1 MRWITSTD
9 LHANSSKKE
18 FEVILPE
25 LIRKLI
31 VASCTSFPDFHI
43 PIGDSIYKPG
53 FDVKCNIDEDNDYV
67 PTGESVWEIGRDED
81 FLGKCNEEY
90 KKRTSQTDENERNIS
105 TFVFVT
111 PKRWVKP
118 KQNKETKIK
127 TFQSKN
133 EWKDIKIYDA
143 DDLEMWIE
151 LHPVVGLWLAR
162 KLRLVPP
169 RNIESATDFWNTF
182 TDAKE
187 FTISSELIIAGRNK
201 QKSEIQHFLNGN
213 PGNLEVQASS
223 DSEAIAFIIA
233 SAIEKGDEFKE
244 VFFNRAIVIKGKEEL
259 REITSNHENLFIIY
273 NSQGNEVIENPT
285 PELNHILN
293 ALNFKTNT
301 SGVSLPIP
309 TGDSFAKSLEDLGL
323 EWEKAYSLSKQCGR
337 SFSALR
343 RILTDIPGRISW
355 TENNDVRQ
363 LIPIFLLQQIDT
375 RKNGDRQLITKLA
388 QKPFEEYESEIREW
402 SLISDNPVY
411 LVSNHWRVVSPYD
424 LFFALGRFIT
434 TSQLRL
440 FEEAVMEALCEI
452 DPALE
457 LEPNMR
463 MASALFDK
471 ETNYSNKCKEGIC
484 QTLILISV
492 FGERAGMN
500 VELDILG
507 WVDGIVRK
515 LLSNQ
520 DLSFWQSV
528 ESKIHLLAEASPD
541 SFLIS
546 LEGIAKNNP
555 TAISSMFNDEDYDL
569 FSPTYHTHIL
579 WALESLA
586 WDSHYFSN
594 VVLLLARL
602 VELDRGGKTAN
613 RPLNSLRHIF
623 LLWLPQTYV
632 SQNNR
637 GKVIEIL
644 IKQKEEVAFKLLLE
658 IAPKS
663 HDTDHYTHKLLW
675 RNREITVNKVTRKE
689 WAKGI
694 SFVCEKLI
702 EVAGSRIDRWIEII
716 DLIDDFYNE
725 DRTKLIDTITSIR
738 FVGSSEALRFREK
751 LRQFIWRH
759 ETYSAQDWAIT
770 SDDLERLKAYH
781 SSLLSNDVYKYY
793 WYFNVDTIE
802 SRKSSGLGYE
812 ELIEKTNELRQEAL
826 SKINLSLGFDG
837 IIDLSTIVERPW
849 LVGRN
854 LASINQDYQNNLITF
869 LKKDSFDNL
878 YRMAAGYFYGCSE
891 QQDFVWIENMAKS
904 INQEK
909 SSTGLL
915 VHFFLSLSP
924 SAQVWKLLE
933 YTSDE
938 AYQDFWRTAYKNAWR
953 LNVASE
959 ELNQC
964 IKTLNK
970 FERFSTSLNIIRS
983 ERKETPIELIIE
995 TLKGLATH
1003 PVEENVNLQLGSYT
1017 IIELFKRL
1025 DEENVDEKTMQ
1036 VLEWYYMSLLNDSGG
1051 DRPIKHLY
1059 NALKESSSFFSEII
1073 SWSYIL
1079 ENKSPEEDIR
1089 DVNPDFVQNRAKNA
1103 HELLESWVNVPGTN
1117 SDGIIDLEKLKSW
1130 FKESIEECSK
1140 RDRKSKGYYELG
1152 KLFGKCREV
1161 QKNWPAPEICELI
1174 EEIDHEKL
1182 DEGFIIGTIDGPRVQ
1197 ASIRPDNG
1205 GNPDRYRANKYL
1217 TLSKELSFQ
1226 YPKVARLLKEVSRS
1240 YESWA
1245 AAMDRDNELKNLDF

>member
-1 MRWITSTD
+1 MRWISSSD
-9 LHANSSKKE
+9 LQKNSGKE

-31 VASCTSFPDFHI
+31 ISSCTSFPDIHI
-43 PIGDSIYKPG
+43 PVGDSIYKPG
-53 FDVKCNIDEDNDYV
+53 WDGECKSDERYEYV
-67 PTGESVWEIGRDED
+67 PQGISLWEWGRDDD

-90 KKRTSQTDENERNIS
+90 RKRTSQTDENERNIS

-118 KQNKETKIK
+118 KQGKSKNVK
-127 TFQSKN
+127 TLKSKN

-143 DDLEMWIE
+143 DDLETWIE
-151 LHPVVGLWLAR
+151 LHPAIGLWLAR
-162 KLRLVPP
+162 KLRLIPP
-169 RNIESATDFWNTF
+169 RNIESAIDFWNNF

-187 FTISSELIIAGRNK
+187 LAFSSDLIIAGRNK
-201 QKSEIQHFLNGN
+201 QKSQIQHFLDGN

-223 DSEAIAFIIA
+223 DSEAMAFIIA
-233 SAIEKGDEFKE
+233 SAIEKGEEFKE
-244 VFFNRAIVIKGKEEL
+244 VFFNRAIIIKGKEEL
-259 REITSNHENLFIIY
+259 REITSNHEDLIIIY

-285 PELNHILN
+285 PELNHVLN
-293 ALNFKTNT
+293 TLDFKISTN
-301 SGVSLPIP
+301 GVSLPIP
-309 TGDSFAKSLEDLGL
+309 IGDSFAKSLECSGL
-323 EWEKAYSLSKQCGR
+323 DWQNAYSLSKQSGR
-337 SFSALR
+337 SFTTLR

-355 TENNDVRQ
+355 TENKDLKQ
-363 LIPIFLLQQIDT
+363 LIPIFLLQKIDT
-375 RKNGDRQLITKLA
+375 RKNGDRQLIKKLA
-388 QKPFEEYESEIREW
+388 QKSFEEYESEIREW

-411 LVSNHWRVVSPYD
+411 LISNHWRVVSPYD
-424 LFFALGRFIT
+424 LFFALARFIT

-452 DPALE
+452 DPALD

-463 MASALFDK
+463 MASALFSK

-500 VELDILG
+500 VELDIIG
-507 WVDGIVRK
+507 WVDGIVRR

-586 WDSHYFSN
+586 WDPHYFSN

-602 VELDRGGKTAN
+602 VELDKGGKTAN

-637 GKVIEIL
+637 DKVIEIL
-644 IKQKEEVAFKLLLE
+644 IKQKEDVAFKLLLK

-663 HDTDHYTHKLLW
+663 HDTGHHTHKLLW
-675 RNREITVNKVTRKE
+675 RNREITSKKVTRKE

-702 EVAGSRIDRWIEII
+702 EVASSRIDRWIEII
-716 DLIDDFYNE
+716 DLIDDFYCE
-725 DRTKLIDTITSIR
+725 DRTKLIDTITVIP
-738 FVGSSEALRFREK
+738 FDGSSEALKFREK

-759 ETYSAQDWAIT
+759 ETYSAQEWAIS
-770 SDDLERLKAYH
+770 SDDLKRLKAYH
-781 SSLLSNDVYKYY
+781 SDLLSNDVDRYY

-802 SRKSSGLGYE
+802 SRKSSGLSYE
-812 ELIEKTNELRQEAL
+812 ELIKKTNELRQEAL
-826 SKINLSLGFDG
+826 SKINLSLEFDG
-837 IIDLSTIVERPW
+837 IFDLSAIVERPW

-854 LASINQDYQNNLITF
+854 LASITQDYQKNLIAF
-869 LKKDSFDNL
+869 LEKDSSDNL

-891 QQDFVWIENMAKS
+891 QQDFAWMEKMAKS

-909 SSTGLL
+909 SSTRLL

-924 SAQVWKLLE
+924 SAQVWELLE
-933 YTSDE
+933 NTSRE
-938 AYQDFWRTAYKNAWR
+938 AYQEFWKIAYKNDWG
-953 LNVASE
+953 LNVTSD

-964 IKTLNK
+964 LRILNQ
-970 FERFSTSLNIIRS
+970 FERFTTSLNLIRS
-983 ERKETPIELIIE
+983 ERKETPKELIIE

-1003 PVEENVNLQLGSYT
+1003 SIEENVNLHLGKYT

-1025 DEENVDEKTMQ
+1025 DEEGVDEKTMQ
-1036 VLEWYYMSLLNDSGG
+1036 LLEWYYISILNDSTR
-1051 DRPIKHLY
+1051 DRPIKYLY
-1059 NALKESSSFFSEII
+1059 KAMQQSPSFFSEIV
-1073 SWSYIL
+1073 SWSYV
-1079 ENKSPEEDIR
+1079 PETRSREEEIR
-1089 DVNPDFVQNRAKNA
+1089 NLNPDFVQNRAKNA
-1103 HELLESWVNVPGTN
+1103 QELLESWIHVPGIN
-1117 SDGIIDLEKLKSW
+1117 SEGIIELAILKLW
-1130 FKESIEECSK
+1130 IKESIEECTK
-1140 RDRKSKGYYELG
+1140 RDRKSKGYYEIG
-1152 KLFGKCREV
+1152 KLFGKSREV
-1161 QKNWPAPEICELI
+1161 QKNWPAPEICALI

-1182 DEGFIIGTIDGPRVQ
+1182 NEGFIIGTIHGSRVR

-1205 GNPDRYRANKYL
+1205 GNPDRARSNKYL
-1217 TLSKELSFQ
+1217 TLSEELSFK
-1226 YPKVARLLKEVSRS
+1226 YPKVARLLKEISKC
-1240 YESWA
+1240 YEGWA
-1245 AAMDRDNELKNLDF
+1245 DYLDRDKRQSDLDY

>member
-1 MRWITSTD
+1 MRWISSTD
-9 LHANSSKKE
+9 LHTNSGKKE
-18 FEVILPE
+18 FELILPE

-31 VASCTSFPDFHI
+31 IASCSSFPDIHI
-43 PIGDSIYKPG
+43 PVGDSIYKPG
-53 FDVKCNIDEDNDYV
+53 WDGECNSDERYEYV
-67 PTGESVWEIGRDED
+67 PQGISLWEWGRDDD

-90 KKRTSQTDENERNIS
+90 KKRTSQTDESVRSNS

-118 KQNKETKIK
+118 KQNKDTKVK
-127 TFQSKN
+127 SFQSKN
-133 EWKDIKIYDA
+133 EWREVKIYDA
-143 DDLEMWIE
+143 DDLETWIE
-151 LHPVVGLWLAR
+151 SHPAIGLWLAR

-187 FTISSELIIAGRNK
+187 LAFSSELIIAGRNI
-201 QKSEIQHFLNGN
+201 QKSQIQHFLNGD
-213 PGNLEVQASS
+213 PGNLEIQASS
-223 DSEAIAFIIA
+223 DSEAMAFIIA
-233 SAIEKGDEFKE
+233 SAIEKGEEFKE
-244 VFFNRAIVIKGKEEL
+244 VFFNRAIIIKGKEEL
-259 REITSNHENLFIIY
+259 REITSNHENLIIIY

-293 ALNFKTNT
+293 TLDFKIST

-309 TGDSFAKSLEDLGL
+309 TGDSFAKSLEGSGL

-343 RILTDIPGRISW
+343 RILADIPGRISW
-355 TENNDVRQ
+355 TENKDLKQ
-363 LIPIFLLQQIDT
+363 LIPIFLLQKIDT

-388 QKPFEEYESEIREW
+388 QKLFEEYESEIREW

-411 LVSNHWRVVSPYD
+411 LISNHWRVVSPYD
-424 LFFALGRFIT
+424 LFFALARFIT

-452 DPALE
+452 DPALD

-463 MASALFDK
+463 MASALFNK
-471 ETNYSNKCKEGIC
+471 ETNCSNKCKEGIC

-500 VELDILG
+500 VELDITA
-507 WVDGIVRK
+507 WVDGIVRR

-520 DLSFWQSV
+520 DLPFWQSV

-541 SFLIS
+541 SFLTS

-555 TAISSMFNDEDYDL
+555 IAISSMFNDEDYDL

-602 VELDRGGKTAN
+602 VELDKGGKTAN

-637 GKVIEIL
+637 GKVIETL

-663 HDTDHYTHKLLW
+663 HDTGHYTHKLLW
-675 RNREITVNKVTRKE
+675 RNREITGKKVTRKE

-725 DRTKLIDTITSIR
+725 DRIKLIDTITVIQ
-738 FVGSSEALRFREK
+738 FDGSSEALRFREK

-759 ETYSAQDWAIT
+759 ETYSAQDWAIS
-770 SDDLERLKAYH
+770 SDDLERLKAVH
-781 SSLLSNDVYKYY
+781 SGLLSNDVDRYY

-802 SRKSSGLGYE
+802 SRKSSGLSYE
-812 ELIEKTNELRQEAL
+812 ELIKKTNELRQEAL
-826 SKINLSLGFDG
+826 SKINLTLGFDG
-837 IIDLSTIVERPW
+837 IIDLSAIVEKPW
-849 LVGRN
+849 LLGRN
-854 LASINQDYQNNLITF
+854 LASITQDYQNNLIAF
-869 LKKDSFDNL
+869 LEKDSSDNL
-878 YRMAAGYFYGCSE
+878 YRMADGYFYGCSE
-891 QQDFVWIENMAKS
+891 QQGFAWIEMMAKS

-909 SSTGLL
+909 SSTALL
-915 VHFFLSLSP
+915 VHFFLSISP
-924 SAQVWKLLE
+924 SSQVWDLLKHI
-933 YTSDE
+933 SND
-938 AYQDFWRTAYKNAWR
+938 AYKVFWKIAYKDACLIVTCED
-953 LNVASE
+953 LNR
-959 ELNQC
+959 C
-964 IKTLNK
+964 IKTLNQ
-970 FERFSTSLNIIRS
+970 FERFTTSLNLIRS
-983 ERKETPIELIIE
+983 ERKDTPTELIIE
-995 TLKGLATH
+995 TLKGFATH
-1003 PVEENVNLQLGSYT
+1003 PSEENVNLQLGSYT

-1025 DEENVDEKTMQ
+1025 DEEGVDEKIMQ
-1036 VLEWYYMSLLNDSGG
+1036 LLEWYYISILNDSRR
-1051 DRPIKHLY
+1051 DRPIKYLY
-1059 NALKESSSFFSEII
+1059 NALKESPSFFSEII
-1073 SWSYIL
+1073 SWSYIP
-1079 ENKSPEEDIR
+1079 ETKSPEEEIR
-1089 DVNPDFVQNRAKNA
+1089 DLNPDFVQNRAKNA

-1117 SDGIIDLEKLKSW
+1117 SDGIIEMEKLKAW
-1130 FKESIEECSK
+1130 IKESIEECTK
-1140 RDRKSKGYYELG
+1140 RDRKSKGYYEIG
-1152 KLFGKCREV
+1152 KLFAKGREV
-1161 QKNWPAPEICELI
+1161 IKDWPSKEICEVI
-1174 EEIDHEKL
+1174 EEYDHDKL
-1182 DEGFIIGTIDGPRVQ
+1182 NKGFIVGITTWSKDR
-1197 ASIRPDNG
+1197 ASIMPAG
-1205 GNPDRYRANKYL
+1205 ANPDRSRAKKYL
-1217 TLSKELSFQ
+1217 ELSQKLSFKH
-1226 YPKVARLLKEVSRS
+1226 PKVASLLMEASKSFNHWANFTDQRNKER
-1240 YESWA
+1240 
-1245 AAMDRDNELKNLDF
+1245 ELDY

>member
-1 MRWITSTD
+1 MRWISSTE
-9 LHANSSKKE
+9 LQKISGKE
-18 FEVILPE
+18 FEMILPE

-31 VASCTSFPDFHI
+31 IASCTSFPDIHV

-53 FDVKCNIDEDNDYV
+53 WDGQCNSDEKCEYV
-67 PTGESVWEIGRDED
+67 SQGISFWEWGRDED

-90 KKRTSQTDENERNIS
+90 KKRTIQTDQSVRCNS

-127 TFQSKN
+127 TFQGKN

-151 LHPVVGLWLAR
+151 LHPAIGLWLAR
-162 KLRLVPP
+162 RLRLVPP
-169 RNIESATDFWNTF
+169 KNIESATDFWNIF

-187 FTISSELIIAGRNK
+187 FTFSSELIIAGRNK
-201 QKSEIQHFLNGN
+201 QKSQIQHFLNGD

-233 SAIEKGDEFKE
+233 SAIDKGKVFKE
-244 VFFNRAIVIKGKEEL
+244 VFFNRAIIIKGKEEL
-259 REITSNHENLFIIY
+259 REITSNHENRIIIY
-273 NSQGNEVIENPT
+273 NSQGNEKIENPT

-293 ALNFKTNT
+293 TLDFKINT
-301 SGVSLPIP
+301 SGVSLQIP
-309 TGDSFAKSLEDLGL
+309 TGDSFAKSLEGLGL
-323 EWEKAYSLSKQCGR
+323 EWENAYSLSKQCGR

-355 TENNDVRQ
+355 TENKNLRQ
-363 LIPIFLLQQIDT
+363 LIPIFLLQKIDT
-375 RKNGDRQLITKLA
+375 RKKGDRQLITKLA
-388 QKPFEEYESEIREW
+388 QKSFEEYESEIREW

-411 LVSNHWRVVSPYD
+411 LVSNYWRVVSPYD
-424 LFFALGRFIT
+424 LFFALARFIT

-440 FEEAVMEALCEI
+440 FEEALMEALCEI

-463 MASALFDK
+463 MASALFNK

-492 FGERAGMN
+492 FGERAGIN
-500 VELDILG
+500 VELDIMG
-507 WVDGIVRK
+507 WVDSIVKR

-541 SFLIS
+541 SFLTS
-546 LEGIAKNNP
+546 LEEIAINNP
-555 TAISSMFNDEDYDL
+555 IAMSSMFNDEDYDL

-594 VVLLLARL
+594 VVLVLARL
-602 VELDRGGKTAN
+602 VELDKGGKTAN

-637 GKVIEIL
+637 GKVIETL
-644 IKQKEEVAFKLLLE
+644 IKQKGDVAFKLLLE

-663 HDTDHYTHKLLW
+663 HDTGHYTHKLLW
-675 RNREITVNKVTRKE
+675 RNREIMGKKVTRKE

-702 EVAGSRIDRWIEII
+702 EVADNRIDRWIEII
-716 DLIDDFYNE
+716 DLMDDFYNE
-725 DRTKLIDTITSIR
+725 DRTKLIDTITIIP
-738 FVGSSEALRFREK
+738 FDGSSEALIFREK
-751 LRQFIWRH
+751 LRQFIWSH
-759 ETYSAQDWAIT
+759 ETYSAQDWAIN

-781 SSLLSNDVYKYY
+781 SSLLSNDVDRYY

-802 SRKSSGLGYE
+802 SSRTSSLSSN

-826 SKINLSLGFDG
+826 SKINLSMGIDG
-837 IIDLSTIVERPW
+837 IVELSNIAERPW

-854 LASINQDYQNNLITF
+854 LASITQGYQNNLLAF
-869 LKKDSFDNL
+869 LEKDSSDNQ
-878 YRMAAGYFYGCSE
+878 YRMAAGYFYRSSE
-891 QQDFVWIENMAKS
+891 QKDFAWIENIAKS

-909 SSTGLL
+909 SSKRLL

-924 SAQVWKLLE
+924 SAQIWKLLE
-933 YTSDE
+933 HTSKK
-938 AYQDFWRTAYKNAWR
+938 AYQDFWKIAYKNDWG
-953 LNVASE
+953 LNVTPD

-964 IKTLNK
+964 IKILNQ
-970 FERFSTSLNIIRS
+970 FERFSTSLNLIRS
-983 ERKETPIELIIE
+983 ERKVTPIELIIE

-1003 PVEENVNLQLGSYT
+1003 TFEENVNLQFGSYT

-1025 DEENVDEKTMQ
+1025 DEEGVDEKTMQ
-1036 VLEWYYMSLLNDSGG
+1036 LLEWYYISILNNSRRG
-1051 DRPIKHLY
+1051 RPIKYLY
-1059 NALKESSSFFSEII
+1059 KALKESPSFFSELI
-1073 SWSYIL
+1073 SWSYIP
-1079 ENKSPEEDIR
+1079 ETNPPEEEIR
-1089 DVNPDFVQNRAKNA
+1089 DLNPDFVQNRAKNA
-1103 HELLESWVNVPGTN
+1103 HELLESWVSIPGTN
-1117 SDGIIDLEKLKSW
+1117 SAGGIEMDKLKSW
-1130 FKESIEECSK
+1130 IKESIEECAK
-1140 RDRKSKGYYELG
+1140 RDRESKGYYEIG
-1152 KLFGKCREV
+1152 KVFGKSRET

-1174 EEIDHEKL
+1174 EEIDHKEMN
-1182 DEGFIIGTIDGPRVQ
+1182 DGFITGIIYGSRVR
-1197 ASIRPDNG
+1197 ASIRPANG
-1205 GNPDRYRANKYL
+1205 ANPDRARASKYFS
-1217 TLSKELSFQ
+1217 LSEKLSFE
-1226 YPKVARLLKEVSRS
+1226 YPKVSRLLKDVSKS
-1240 YESWA
+1240 YEGWA
-1245 AAMDRDNELKNLDF
+1245 EYMDRDKKQRDLDY

>member
-1 MRWITSTD
+1 MRWISSTD
-9 LHANSSKKE
+9 LHANSGKKE
-18 FEVILPE
+18 FELILPE
-25 LIRKLI
+25 LIRKMI
-31 VASCTSFPDFHI
+31 IASCSSFPDIHI
-43 PIGDSIYKPG
+43 PVGDSIYKPG
-53 FDVKCNIDEDNDYV
+53 WDGECNSDERYEYV
-67 PTGESVWEIGRDED
+67 PQGISLWEWGRDDD

-90 KKRTSQTDENERNIS
+90 KKRTSQTDESVRSNS

-118 KQNKETKIK
+118 KQNKDTKVK
-127 TFQSKN
+127 SFQSKN
-133 EWKDIKIYDA
+133 EWREVKIYDA
-143 DDLEMWIE
+143 DDLETWIE
-151 LHPVVGLWLAR
+151 SHPAIGHWLAR

-187 FTISSELIIAGRNK
+187 LAFSSELIIAGRNK
-201 QKSEIQHFLNGN
+201 QKSQIQHFLNGD

-223 DSEAIAFIIA
+223 DSEAMAFIIA
-233 SAIEKGDEFKE
+233 SAIEKGEEFKE
-244 VFFNRAIVIKGKEEL
+244 VFFNRAIIIKGKEEL
-259 REITSNHENLFIIY
+259 REITSNHENLIIIY

-293 ALNFKTNT
+293 TLDFKIST

-363 LIPIFLLQQIDT
+363 LIPIFLLQKIDT

-388 QKPFEEYESEIREW
+388 QKSFDEYESEIREW

-424 LFFALGRFIT
+424 LFFALARFIT

-440 FEEAVMEALCEI
+440 FEEAVMKALCEI
-452 DPALE
+452 DPALD

-463 MASALFDK
+463 MASALFNK

-500 VELDILG
+500 VELDIIG
-507 WVDGIVRK
+507 WVDGIVRR

-541 SFLIS
+541 SFLTS
-546 LEGIAKNNP
+546 LEGITKNNP

-602 VELDRGGKTAN
+602 VELDKGGKTAN

-637 GKVIEIL
+637 DKVIETL

-663 HDTDHYTHKLLW
+663 HDTGHYTHKLLW
-675 RNREITVNKVTRKE
+675 RNREITGKKVTRKE

-702 EVAGSRIDRWIEII
+702 EVAGNRIDRWIEII
-716 DLIDDFYNE
+716 DLIDDFYSE
-725 DRTKLIDTITSIR
+725 DRTKLIDAITAIP
-738 FVGSSEALRFREK
+738 FDGSSEALRFREK

-759 ETYSAQDWAIT
+759 ETYSAQDWSIS

-781 SSLLSNDVYKYY
+781 SDLLSNDVDRYY

-802 SRKSSGLGYE
+802 SRKSSGLSYE
-812 ELIEKTNELRQEAL
+812 ELIKKTNELRQEAL

-837 IIDLSTIVERPW
+837 IVDLSAIVERPW

-854 LASINQDYQNNLITF
+854 LTSITQDYQNNLLSF
-869 LKKDSFDNL
+869 LEKESSDNL

-891 QQDFVWIENMAKS
+891 QQDFAWIEKMAKS

-915 VHFFLSLSP
+915 VHFFLSISP
-924 SAQVWKLLE
+924 SAQIWELLE
-933 YTSDE
+933 HTSRE
-938 AYQDFWRTAYKNAWR
+938 AYQEFWKIAYKNDWG
-953 LNVASE
+953 LNVNPH

-964 IKTLNK
+964 IKILNR
-970 FERFSTSLNIIRS
+970 FERFSTSLNLIRS
-983 ERKETPIELIIE
+983 ERKETPSELIIE

-1003 PVEENVNLQLGSYT
+1003 PVEENANLQLGSYT

-1025 DEENVDEKTMQ
+1025 DEEGVDEKTMQ
-1036 VLEWYYMSLLNDSGG
+1036 LLEWYYISILNDSRK
-1051 DRPIKHLY
+1051 DRPIKYLY
-1059 NALKESSSFFSEII
+1059 NALKESPSFFSEII
-1073 SWSYIL
+1073 SWSYIP
-1079 ENKSPEEDIR
+1079 ETKSPEEEIR
-1089 DVNPDFVQNRAKNA
+1089 GLNPDFVQNRAKNA
-1103 HELLESWVNVPGTN
+1103 HDLLESWVNVPGTD
-1117 SDGIIDLEKLKSW
+1117 SDGIFEMKKLKAW
-1130 FKESIEECSK
+1130 IKESIEECTK
-1140 RDRKSKGYYELG
+1140 RDRKSKGYYEIG
-1152 KLFGKCREV
+1152 KLFAKGREV
-1161 QKNWPAPEICELI
+1161 IKDWPSKEICEII
-1174 EEIDHEKL
+1174 EEYDHDKL
-1182 DEGFIIGTIDGPRVQ
+1182 NEGFIVGITTWSKDRV
-1197 ASIRPDNG
+1197 SIMPAG
-1205 GNPDRYRANKYL
+1205 ANPDRSRAKKYL
-1217 TLSKELSFQ
+1217 ELSQKLSFKH
-1226 YPKVARLLKEVSRS
+1226 PKVASLLMEASKSFNH
-1240 YESWA
+1240 WA
-1245 AAMDRDNELKNLDF
+1245 NFTDQRNRERELDY